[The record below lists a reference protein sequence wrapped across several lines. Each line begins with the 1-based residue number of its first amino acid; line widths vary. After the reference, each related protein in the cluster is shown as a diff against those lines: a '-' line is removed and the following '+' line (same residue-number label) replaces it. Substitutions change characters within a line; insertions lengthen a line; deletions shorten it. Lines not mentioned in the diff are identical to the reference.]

1 MRLFVLNIL
10 QTLWKVAGF
19 LSCDA
24 LPDLVL
30 FVQLKTATLLKV
42 TLLHGYFSR
51 FSNCIND
58 TKSRKASHNLFLVLV
73 LSLFP
78 KYTFF
83 KTIFIFTIFHS
94 KLKMQIPLTYL
105 YQPSVFS
112 MSSITNFVNKT
123 VSVSIRCF
131 RKRKF
136 RKRLKTLTI
145 NINNKFSS
153 FERYHILSLI
163 LLYFVVEILCWGRG
177 LSKNQQWLLKSNLKF
192 F

>member
-24 LPDLVL
+24 LRDLVL

-58 TKSRKASHNLFLVLV
+58 NLFLVLV

-78 KYTFF
+78 KYIFF
-83 KTIFIFTIFHS
+83 KTIFIFTIFNS

-131 RKRKF
+131 KKRQF
-136 RKRLKTLTI
+136 RKRMKTLTI